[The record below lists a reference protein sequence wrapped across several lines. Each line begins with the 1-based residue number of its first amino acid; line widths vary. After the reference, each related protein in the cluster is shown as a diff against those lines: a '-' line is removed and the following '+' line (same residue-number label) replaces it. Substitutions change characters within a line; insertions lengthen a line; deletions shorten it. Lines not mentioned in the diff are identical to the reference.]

1 MQFHQTRLVATRVA
15 DSCYFQNC

>member
-1 MQFHQTRLVATRVA
+1 MQFHQTRLESTRVA